1 MDGAGSPQ
9 LASRLMRPKLHADEI
24 DIDDDLVR
32 RLLREQFP
40 QWAELPLEPIASSGT
55 VNVVYRLGRGML
67 VRLPR
72 VMWGV
77 DDVYR
82 EQVWLPRLAPHLP
95 IAVPT
100 LLGAGAPGAGY
111 PCPWSVFDWLDGHNP
126 TLGELQAP
134 ELLARD
140 LTRFVQDL
148 RQVGTDGAP
157 KAYRGGPLVP
167 LDAVVRQAIT
177 QLRDKIDTAA
187 ATTAWDDALRAPD
200 WPRPPVWVHADLVPG
215 NLLLEDG
222 RLSAVIDFAAAG
234 IGDPACDLMPV
245 WGTLPATVRAAVRDD
260 LDVDDATWTRGRGW
274 TLAQALIALPY
285 YEHTNPVMAA
295 NARHAIHEVLDEA
308 KPA

>member
-1 MDGAGSPQ
+1 MP
-9 LASRLMRPKLHADEI
+9 PKLHADEL
-24 DIDDDLVR
+24 DIDDGLVR

-40 QWAELPLEPIASSGT
+40 QWAELPLEPMASSGT
-55 VNVVYRLGRGML
+55 VNVVYRLGRRML

-72 VMWGV
+72 VTRAA

-82 EQVWLPRLAPHLP
+82 EQEWLPRLAPLLP

-111 PCPWSVFDWLDGHNP
+111 PCPWSVFDWLDGDNP
-126 TLGELQAP
+126 IPGRVQAP
-134 ELLARD
+134 ELLARE
-140 LTRFVQDL
+140 LIRFVQAL
-148 RQVGTDGAP
+148 REVDTERAP
-157 KAYRGGPLVP
+157 MAYRGGPLAP
-167 LDAVVRQAIT
+167 LDAGVRQAIT
-177 QLRDKIDTAA
+177 QLHDKIDTAA
-187 ATTAWDDALRAPD
+187 ATAAWDHVLRAPD
-200 WPRPPVWVHADLVPG
+200 WARPPVWVHADLVPG
-215 NLLLEDG
+215 NLLLKGG

-245 WGTLPATVRAAVRDD
+245 WGVLPPTARAIVRDD

-274 TLAQALIALPY
+274 ALAQALIALPY

-295 NARHAIHEVLDEA
+295 NARHAIHEVLHEA